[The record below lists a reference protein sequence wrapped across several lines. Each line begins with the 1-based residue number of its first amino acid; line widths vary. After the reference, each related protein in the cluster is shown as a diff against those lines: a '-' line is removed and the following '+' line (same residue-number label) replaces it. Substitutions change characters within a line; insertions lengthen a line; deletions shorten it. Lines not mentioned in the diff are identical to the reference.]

1 MTLQQTF
8 NSKTLATTILL
19 CGLVG
24 LYFIPHDFLFSNSP
38 TLCIHKRLLGFDC
51 PGCGMTRALY
61 SFLHLDF
68 NTALHLN
75 FGIFALAP
83 LLITEIGLGLKFNK
97 ELFKI
102 KKALYYILCVAL
114 LTIYISR
121 ILTQIIL

>member
-1 MTLQQTF
+1 MTLQQTI

-24 LYFIPHDFLFSNSP
+24 LYFIPHAFLFNNSQ
-38 TLCIHKRLLGFDC
+38 TLCIHKRMLGFDC

-75 FGIFALAP
+75 YGVFALAP
-83 LLITEIGLGLKFNK
+83 LLITEIGLGIQFNK
-97 ELFKI
+97 GLFKL
-102 KKALYYILCVAL
+102 KKTLYYILCLAL

-121 ILTQIIL
+121 IYTQIIL